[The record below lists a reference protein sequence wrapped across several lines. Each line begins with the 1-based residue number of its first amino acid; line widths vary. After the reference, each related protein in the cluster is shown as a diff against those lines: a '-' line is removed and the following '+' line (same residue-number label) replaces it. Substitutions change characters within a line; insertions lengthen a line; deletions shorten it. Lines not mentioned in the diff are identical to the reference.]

1 VHIALKVY
9 GHACI
14 LRKFRRR
21 SHPLFKRGVCVAV
34 RSHGALS
41 PSIPLFVLHRAA
53 AAAILREREA
63 KRFLADSQVTPPHES
78 LSRSLAVSA
87 LADRCAPSLPSF
99 LVSPSGSPDALHP
112 EQT

>member
-14 LRKFRRR
+14 LRTTWRR

-63 KRFLADSQVTPPHES
+63 KRFLADSQVTPHES

-87 LADRCAPSLPSF
+87 LADRCSPSLPSF
-99 LVSPSGSPDALHP
+99 QVSPSGSPGALHP